1 MAYFER
7 TQILAA
13 DSPSI
18 DAFSRWRVSNPT
30 GLFDAQFTYNLNNLL
45 FEQVTA
51 GTGAAIA
58 HDATNRM
65 AVMTFASTPT
75 GGQAYMQ
82 SYEYFR
88 YQPGKSQLIFLT
100 FNMIETAAN
109 CIKFA
114 GYSDGANGIEFRLNG
129 TAPQIAIL
137 SDTDKG
143 DDIKA
148 QADWNLDTMDGTGAS
163 GITLDFT
170 KVQIL
175 VIDLQA
181 LYVGR
186 VRVGF
191 DVGGIVYYAHEF
203 NHANVDTVPYIQ
215 TVNLPVRCGMTCSDT
230 VSTTMDFICC
240 SVISEGGSDSTAART
255 FGVEGDGTAGSGTR
269 AHILSLRPKT
279 TFNSL
284 TNRTS
289 FALDSV
295 TVGNAGGRLVFWE
308 LVLGQAITGT
318 TTYTDCNA
326 TYSAFEYNTAGTISG
341 SPAIVIASGY
351 VGQNSGAS
359 TATRTLL
366 NRYPITLNAAGT
378 AARALGT
385 LSLIATGIG
394 GTSAVRVTF
403 NWAEI
408 R

>member
-7 TQILAA
+7 TQVQAA

-30 GLFDAQFTYNLNNLL
+30 GLFDAQFTYNLNPLL
-45 FEQVTA
+45 FEAVTA
-51 GTGAAIA
+51 GTGATVT
-58 HDATNRM
+58 HDATNRQ
-65 AVMTFASTPT
+65 AVCTFSSTAT

-82 SYEYFR
+82 SYEFMR
-88 YQPGKSQLIFLT
+88 YQPGKSQLVFVT
-100 FNMIETAAN
+100 FNMNGGTAN
-109 CIKFA
+109 CLKFA
-114 GYSDGANGIEFRLNG
+114 GYSDGNNGVEFRLNG
-129 TAPQIAIL
+129 TTPQIAIL
-137 SDTDKG
+137 SDTATG

-148 QADWNLDTMDGTGAS
+148 QADWNLDKLDGTGVS
-163 GITLDFT
+163 GLNLDFS

-203 NHANVDTVPYIQ
+203 LHANVDTAPYAQ
-215 TVNLPVRCGMTCSDT
+215 TVNLPIRCGMTCTGT
-230 VSTTMDFICC
+230 VSTTVNFICS
-240 SVISEGGSDSTAART
+240 SVISEGGTDSTAART
-255 FGVEGDGTAGSGTR
+255 FGIEGSGTAGSGTR
-269 AHILSLRPKT
+269 AHILSVRPKL
-279 TFNSL
+279 TFNSI
-284 TNRTS
+284 TNRIG
-289 FALDSV
+289 FQLDSV
-295 TVGNAGGRLVFWE
+295 TVGNNGTRLVFWE
-308 LVLGQAITGT
+308 LCLGQAISGT

-351 VGQNSGAS
+351 VSASSGS
-359 TATRTLL
+359 GTATRELL
-366 NRYPITLNAAGT
+366 SRYPITLNAAGD
-378 AARALGT
+378 AVRALGT

-394 GTSAVRVTF
+394 GTSDVRATF
-403 NWAEI
+403 NWAEL